1 MQEKNIDEEPKNI
14 DEELKEF
21 FNLARLIYKSAYKKG
36 WIEGHIET
44 RKTYDKD
51 SFREE

>member
-1 MQEKNIDEEPKNI
+1 MQEKNIDNELQNI
-14 DEELKEF
+14 DEELKEI
-21 FNLARLIYKSAYKKG
+21 FNLARLIYKNAYKKG

-51 SFREE
+51 SFKEE